1 MLTNIPR
8 LITAYYSEHPDTT
21 DPTQRVRFGT
31 SGHRGTSL
39 NGSFN
44 EPHVLAITQAICL
57 YRRAH
62 QIDGPLFLG
71 WDTHALSEPARVSA
85 LEVLAADHVDVM
97 ADVNDAATP
106 TPVVSQAIVAY
117 NRGRTSGLAD
127 GIVITPSHNPPD
139 NGGIKYDP
147 PTGGPAQS
155 AITDW
160 IEGAA
165 NQLLEVGMHDVKRI
179 PWARARHE
187 PTLHRFDYQQPY
199 VDALP
204 RVIDMDAVRDSG
216 LHIGVDPL
224 GGASLRYW
232 DAISERFKLRV
243 TVVNRMVDPT
253 FRFVPVD
260 HDGVIRMDPSSR
272 YAMARLVDARQ
283 QFDLAFANDPD
294 ADRYGIVSRTIGL
307 IDPNHA
313 LAAAVWY
320 LGRHRPQWP
329 AGAAVGRTI
338 VTSSLIDRVAVKLGR
353 PVFETPVG
361 FKYFVD
367 RFLDG
372 SLAVAGEESA
382 GASLL
387 CRDGSTWTTD
397 KDGLVMGLLAAES
410 TSRTGREPG
419 EQYADIEAGFGP
431 SFSARIDL
439 PVRPGQRDAV
449 AQMTT
454 RTHDLNALAG
464 ASIVEV
470 ATLAAGNQQPFG
482 GIKVVTKDGWFAVRP
497 SGTEALLKVY
507 AESFIGTAHLE
518 QLRGQAVAFVDTVR
532 AAD

>member
-71 WDTHALSEPARVSA
+71 WDTHAPSEPARVSA

-139 NGGIKYDP
+139 NGGIKCDP
-147 PTGGPAQS
+147 PTAGPAQS

-165 NQLLEVGMHDVKRI
+165 NQLLEVGMHDVIRI

-187 PTLHRFDYQQPY
+187 PTLHRFDFQQPY

-204 RVIDMDAVRDSG
+204 RVIDMDAVRNSG

-307 IDPNHA
+307 CSKLWWA
-313 LAAAVWY
+313 
-320 LGRHRPQWP
+320 
-329 AGAAVGRTI
+329 
-338 VTSSLIDRVAVKLGR
+338 SSILS
-353 PVFETPVG
+353 TG
-361 FKYFVD
+361 F
-367 RFLDG
+367 
-372 SLAVAGEESA
+372 S
-382 GASLL
+382 
-387 CRDGSTWTTD
+387 
-397 KDGLVMGLLAAES
+397 
-410 TSRTGREPG
+410 TGRLRLPAKKVRARHSSAVMARPG
-419 EQYADIEAGFGP
+419 PPTRMVSSSAFSPP
-431 SFSARIDL
+431 SRRPAQRASRASSTPISRPGSGRRFPRASTCLSARD
-439 PVRPGQRDAV
+439 
-449 AQMTT
+449 
-454 RTHDLNALAG
+454 N
-464 ASIVEV
+464 
-470 ATLAAGNQQPFG
+470 
-482 GIKVVTKDGWFAVRP
+482 
-497 SGTEALLKVY
+497 GT
-507 AESFIGTAHLE
+507 
-518 QLRGQAVAFVDTVR
+518 QWRR
-532 AAD
+532 